1 MFTTGTFHLKITKNP
16 GTRDVKSFC
25 VQNISSTQ
33 KDLKKTARYSSR
45 SGPIRIKYIVG
56 TSLFTICRT
65 IKKFAPTTLK
75 CLLSIF

>member
-33 KDLKKTARYSSR
+33 KILKKLHDTVVAVVP
-45 SGPIRIKYIVG
+45 SGLN
-56 TSLFTICRT
+56 TS
-65 IKKFAPTTLK
+65 
-75 CLLSIF
+75 